1 MPIRSSARF
10 VASILCAL
18 AIGFRAAAAGA
29 QTHDEARLTVGA
41 ALGYIRGSELWSVNN
56 QPIIDLDQTTDLLNL
71 HRRLASNLSLSAQ
84 MAYYKSAHFGYTAE
98 FTYIGLGTED
108 TCDLAAG
115 SGGIPGGPAC
125 AALKGMA
132 RPASAVSLMGGM
144 VWRPASRTA
153 YQPYLRGLLG
163 ASVVPRSTLEVAA
176 IFGAMEENRLEIYAP
191 ETNSRMIRPSATAG
205 LGIATAPS
213 AGYQLSVEVRESW
226 IVIPVV
232 TGTTIYQGLN
242 PPSANRVKNF
252 PSFLVGL
259 NIVLE
264 RRRGRRY

>member
-1 MPIRSSARF
+1 MLRRSSVWS
-10 VASILCAL
+10 VAGILCAIVL
-18 AIGFRAAAAGA
+18 VLRAAPAEA

-41 ALGYIRGSELWSVNN
+41 ALGYIRGSALWSVNN
-56 QPIIDLDQTTDLLNL
+56 QPIIDLDRSTDLLNL
-71 HRRLASNLSLSAQ
+71 QRRLSSNLSLSAQ
-84 MAYYKSAHFGYTAE
+84 MAYYQSAHFGYTAE

-108 TCDLAAG
+108 NCDLAAG
-115 SGGIPGGPAC
+115 GGGEPGGPAC
-125 AALKGMA
+125 AALKGMN
-132 RPASAVSLMGGM
+132 RPASAVSLMGG
-144 VWRPASRTA
+144 VIWRPASRTA
-153 YQPYLRGLLG
+153 YQPYVRGLLG
-163 ASVVPRSTLEVAA
+163 AAVVPRSTLEVAS
-176 IFGAMEENRLEIYAP
+176 IFGLQDENRLEIYAA
-191 ETNSRMIRPSATAG
+191 ETNSRMIRPSATLG
-205 LGIATAPS
+205 LGVATAPS

-232 TGTTIYQGLN
+232 TGTTIYQGLV